1 MRKIPDTPQAG
12 VAIMAAAMFVAPFM
26 DMFAKLLTD
35 TMSAG
40 AISLGR
46 FAAQS
51 LILLPFVVIAGQ
63 WSRPTGWH
71 VLAGALLGMALLA
84 IVEALKYMPIANV
97 LAIFFVEP
105 LILTLMSAYL
115 LGEGLGWRRL
125 SAVFA
130 GLVGA
135 IIVIRPNW
143 AAFGPAAV
151 YPLVTAFCFA
161 SYLLI
166 TRVMTQRGSRLA
178 LQFWIGV
185 FAALTLGLATGIGD
199 RMGVAALALAWP
211 DMHDLTV
218 IFTIGLLAAI
228 SHQMIAHAFAR
239 AEAGVLA
246 PLQYLEIISAVLI
259 GWFVFGDFPDP
270 WTWIGTAI
278 IIGAG
283 VYVFYRERK
292 LAQRS
297 PVRGSPN
304 GTADY
309 PTRADPGA
317 DRVR

>member
-1 MRKIPDTPQAG
+1 MKPIPDTPQAG
-12 VAIMAAAMFVAPFM
+12 VAIMAGAMFIAPFM
-26 DMFAKLLTD
+26 DLFAKLLTE
-35 TMSAG
+35 TMSPG
-40 AISLGR
+40 AIGLGR
-46 FAAQS
+46 FLAQS
-51 LILLPFVVIAGQ
+51 AILLPFVVLARQ
-63 WSRPTGWH
+63 WGRPGPLH
-71 VLAGALLGMALLA
+71 LLAGGFLGLALLA
-84 IVEALKYMPIANV
+84 INAALKHMPIANV

-135 IIVIRPNW
+135 VIVIRPNW

-166 TRVMTQRGSRLA
+166 TRIMTRRGGKLA

-185 FAALTLGLATGIGD
+185 FAAAS
-199 RMGVAALALAWP
+199 LALATAVGDHLGAEALRLKWP
-211 DMHDLTV
+211 DTREV
-218 IFTIGLLAAI
+218 GLLAAMGLIAAI

-239 AEAGVLA
+239 AEAGALA

-259 GWFVFGDFPDP
+259 GLLVFGDFPDRL
-270 WTWIGTAI
+270 TWLGTAI

-283 VYVFYRERK
+283 TYVFHRERQ
-292 LAQRS
+292 LAR
-297 PVRGSPN
+297 REK
-304 GTADY
+304 A
-309 PTRADPGA
+309 A
-317 DRVR
+317 

>member
-1 MRKIPDTPQAG
+1 MRPIPDTPHGG

-51 LILLPFVVIAGQ
+51 MILLPFVVLAGQ
-63 WSRPTGWH
+63 WRRPTKWH
-71 VLAGALLGMALLA
+71 ALAGALLGLALLA

-105 LILTLMSAYL
+105 LILTLMSAYI
-115 LGEGLGWRRL
+115 LGEGLGGRRL
-125 SAVFA
+125 SAVVLGF
-130 GLVGA
+130 VGA
-135 IIVIRPNW
+135 IVVIRPNW

-151 YPLVTAFCFA
+151 YPLITAFCFA

-178 LQFWIGV
+178 LQFWIGA
-185 FAALTLGLATGIGD
+185 FAALALGIATGIGD
-199 RMGVAALALAWP
+199 RMGVATLALAWP
-211 DMHDLTV
+211 APSDLALV
-218 IFTIGLLAAI
+218 FAIGLLAAI

-270 WTWIGTAI
+270 LTWLGTLI
-278 IIGAG
+278 IIFAG
-283 VYVFYRERK
+283 VYVFYRERM
-292 LAQRS
+292 LAKG
-297 PVRGSPN
+297 PTNRGVLDVP
-304 GTADY
+304 ADR
-309 PTRADPGA
+309 PAGADLGA
-317 DRVR
+317 DRLR